1 MDKMEDD
8 YCNHREAETVD
19 SRPIAFRIEINEE
32 HRRCFIEHAKH
43 CGLVSCLQLLQS
55 LQYLQDKF
63 NVTEDYLSTD
73 DEEEHAP
80 GDARNELK
88 RAGSNFDGVELKPHR
103 TKVSAFQ
110 FQKKCQN
117 SSVKNSWNI
126 TMSTTQ
132 KI

>member
-1 MDKMEDD
+1 MGLFFVD
-8 YCNHREAETVD
+8 RLTRPAVITV
-19 SRPIAFRIEINEE
+19 SI
-32 HRRCFIEHAKH
+32 
-43 CGLVSCLQLLQS
+43 
-55 LQYLQDKF
+55 LQDKF
-63 NVTEDYLSTD
+63 NVAEDYLSTD

-110 FQKKCQN
+110 CQKGQN

-126 TMSTTQ
+126 TTSTTQ